1 MNQYFYECAQ
11 DSELGKKISD
21 FWTKCNR
28 CNFASHDYAKKM
40 GAVSFEPD
48 YDYFEGGVTGL
59 YFPDDAKVDLGVWR
73 VSMINP
79 KTNENLYVPNVN
91 SRIGYAEIPHR
102 EYALRDTFDRIYHR
116 DRIIQNDGKLYV
128 PYTEFYR
135 DEPAGTRHD
144 IKGGKQPRTA
154 SKGLRK
160 AIKAEVRRR
169 RLPVMPVTVL
179 LNTLAATVPAA
190 PSSAVSGSPADT
202 PTVPAASPAVQTV
215 PAASPAGNPTM
226 TDRSRSATPPIL
238 AMPTFFPFRSRYFIS
253 CPYPCQSPDLT
264 PITAQEHRM
273 NADKW
278 QREAKTPS

>member
-59 YFPDDAKVDLGVWR
+59 YFADDDKVDLGVWR
-73 VSMINP
+73 VSMTNP
-79 KTNENLYVPNVN
+79 KTKENLYVPNVN

-116 DRIIQNDGKLYV
+116 DNIIQNDGKLYV

-160 AIKAEVRRR
+160 AIKAEIRRR

-179 LNTLAATVPAA
+179 LNTLAATVPDAAASAA
-190 PSSAVSGSPADT
+190 PSAAPSAVSGSPADKT
-202 PTVPAASPAVQTV
+202 TVPAASA
-215 PAASPAGNPTM
+215 
-226 TDRSRSATPPIL
+226 SATPPIL

-264 PITAQEHRM
+264 SITAQEHRM
-273 NADKW
+273 NAEKW

>member
-59 YFPDDAKVDLGVWR
+59 YFPDDAKVDLSVWK
-73 VSMINP
+73 VAMTNP

-160 AIKAEVRRR
+160 AIKAEIRRR

-179 LNTLAATVPAA
+179 LNTL
-190 PSSAVSGSPADT
+190 SA
-202 PTVPAASPAVQTV
+202 TV
-215 PAASPAGNPTM
+215 PAASPAGNP
-226 TDRSRSATPPIL
+226 AIL
-238 AMPTFFPFRSRYFIS
+238 AMPTFFPFRSRYFIG
-253 CPYPCQSPDLT
+253 CPYPCSSSDLLEIT
-264 PITAQEHRM
+264 PQIYRM
-273 NADKW
+273 NQSKY
-278 QREAKTPS
+278 QSEMSKNIS